1 MFLTG
6 IFIIHVLNLDIL
18 FLVIVFK
25 TDIDTFSCFQTGIFM
40 FKLDILFNVCIFIIN
55 LFLIYILN
63 NTEDNYFVFTKDFSI
78 NHVLQTKCS
87 YKVLQTNVMFS

>member
-1 MFLTG
+1 M
-6 IFIIHVLNLDIL
+6 
-18 FLVIVFK
+18 
-25 TDIDTFSCFQTGIFM
+25 FQTGIFM

-55 LFLIYILN
+55 LFLIYRIYIF
-63 NTEDNYFVFTKDFSI
+63 DNYFVFTKDFSI